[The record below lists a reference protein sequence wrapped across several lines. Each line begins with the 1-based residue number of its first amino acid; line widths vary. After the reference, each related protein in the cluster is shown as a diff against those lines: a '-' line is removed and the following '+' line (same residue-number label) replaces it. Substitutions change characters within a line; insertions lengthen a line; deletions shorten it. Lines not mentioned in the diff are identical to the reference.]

1 MDFIESCRQ
10 LIAIDSTPAHGNKEL
25 AKWAAAFCRQKGLIV
40 EEQEEVVGDLEQ
52 VNVIARPLSER
63 PSNELLLQTHLDT
76 VDPGPFSLWTDTGL
90 NPFDAHIIDG
100 KIHGL
105 GSADVKLDFLCKLEA
120 IASFGKDKDWKLPP
134 VLVGTFGEE
143 SGMQGAL
150 KLIRKN
156 KISAKM
162 ALIGEP
168 SDLQI
173 INAAKGFANVEIRI
187 PFSEQEMEYRNEHN
201 LRESTS
207 TQSKLFRGK
216 AAHSS
221 TPQLGENAIT
231 KMLEY
236 LMMLPD
242 AVNIMEMDGG
252 INFNTVPSHAF
263 LEIDLATPIDKPIS
277 KKVANIYRA
286 IKALELKFMGYKD
299 NDFYPSTPTLNIG
312 QIRTNESDIQITGT
326 CRIPPV
332 ISHEVY
338 ERWMEELAQVC
349 EQNQAIFRVNDY
361 KKPFRTTEKSIL
373 LKGCLDELRNMG
385 LSDKPITQAST
396 NEASIFSRVGIEC
409 VCFGAGKREGNVHT
423 PSEHVAIADLERAIE
438 FYRRVIERFCL

>member
-10 LIAIDSTPAHGNKEL
+10 LIAIDSTPTHGNKEL

-40 EEQEEVVGDLEQ
+40 EEQEEISGDLEQ
-52 VNVIARPLSER
+52 VNIIARPSSER
-63 PSNELLLQTHLDT
+63 PSNEFLLQTHLDT

-120 IASFGKDKDWKLPP
+120 IASFGKERSWKLPP

-187 PFSEQEMEYRNEHN
+187 PFSEQEMNYRNEHN

-242 AVNIMEMDGG
+242 AINIMEMDGG

-263 LEIDLATPIDKPIS
+263 LEIDLATPIEKPIS

-286 IKALELKFMGYKD
+286 VKALELKFMSYKD
-299 NDFYPSTPTLNIG
+299 DDFYPSTPTLNIG

-326 CRIPPV
+326 CRIPPI

-338 ERWMEELAQVC
+338 EKWMEELGQIC
-349 EQNQAIFRVNDY
+349 EQNEAIFRVNDY

-423 PSEHVAIADLERAIE
+423 PNEHVAIADLERSIE
-438 FYRRVIERFCL
+438 FYKRVIERFCL

>member
-25 AKWAAAFCRQKGLIV
+25 AKWAAAFCRQKGLVV
-40 EEQEEVVGDLEQ
+40 EEQEEIVGDLEQ
-52 VNVIARPLSER
+52 VNVIARPAAER
-63 PSNELLLQTHLDT
+63 PSNEFLLQTHLDT
-76 VDPGPFSLWTDTGL
+76 VDPGPFSLWTETGL

-120 IASFGKDKDWKLPP
+120 IASFGKNRRWKLPP

-187 PFSEQEMEYRNEHN
+187 PFSEQEMNYRNEHN

-286 IKALELKFMGYKD
+286 IKALELKFMSYKD

-312 QIRTNESDIQITGT
+312 QLRTNESDIQITGT

-338 ERWMEELAQVC
+338 EKWMEELGQVC
-349 EQNQAIFRVNDY
+349 EQNEAIFRVNDY

-373 LKGCLDELRNMG
+373 LKGCLDELRSMG

-423 PSEHVAIADLERAIE
+423 PNEHVAIADLERSID

>member
-25 AKWAAAFCRQKGLIV
+25 AKWAAAFCRQKGLVV

-52 VNVIARPLSER
+52 VNIIARPSSER
-63 PSNELLLQTHLDT
+63 PSNEFLLQTHLDT
-76 VDPGPFSLWTDTGL
+76 VDPGPFSLWTETGL

-105 GSADVKLDFLCKLEA
+105 GTADVKLDFLCKLEA
-120 IASFGKDKDWKLPP
+120 IASFGKDRSWKLPP

-156 KISAKM
+156 KVSAKM

-168 SDLQI
+168 SDLQV

-187 PFSEQEMEYRNEHN
+187 PFSEQEMNYRNEHN

-286 IKALELKFMGYKD
+286 VKALELKFMSYKD

-312 QIRTNESDIQITGT
+312 QVRTNESDIQITGT

-338 ERWMEELAQVC
+338 EKWMEELGQVC
-349 EQNQAIFRVNDY
+349 EQNEAIFRVNDY

-423 PSEHVAIADLERAIE
+423 PNEHVAIADLERAIE